1 MTEFEPGAFTR
12 TEDAGPLA
20 GASTGQLPNEYHVP
34 GTPKSEASALET
46 EFIVVYDTQEK
57 PLLVS
62 VRDPEKVAVLSEAP
76 DWFVERHRLN
86 KREFVSS
93 PQLGLMMYATGFLQ
107 SSLGG
112 RGVRG
117 YHVYS
122 VLG

>member
-1 MTEFEPGAFTR
+1 MTEFEPTAFTR
-12 TEDAGPLA
+12 PEDAGPLA
-20 GASTGQLPNEYHVP
+20 GAATGQLPNEYHVP

-46 EFIVVYDTQEK
+46 EFIIVYDTQEK

-93 PQLGLMMYATGFLQ
+93 PQLGLMMYATRFLQ
-107 SSLGG
+107 SSLGAG
-112 RGVRG
+112 CKGA
-117 YHVYS
+117 S
-122 VLG
+122 CI